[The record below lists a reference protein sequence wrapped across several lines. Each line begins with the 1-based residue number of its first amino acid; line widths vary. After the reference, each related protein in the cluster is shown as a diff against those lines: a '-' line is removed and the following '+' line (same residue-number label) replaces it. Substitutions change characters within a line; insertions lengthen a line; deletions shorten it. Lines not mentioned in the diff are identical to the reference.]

1 MATSTDAVNTARLAR
16 AMLPMPHAVM
26 FLSCGHKATYF
37 MIVLNHHQPEN
48 VRNNV
53 EDQNKTFKLVKIEG
67 DGNT

>member
-1 MATSTDAVNTARLAR
+1 
-16 AMLPMPHAVM
+16 
-26 FLSCGHKATYF
+26 